1 MCPACGKNGT
11 LALQFLYGDVW
22 LRKYRLGDRVV
33 FEGGVTDVG
42 EAGCKKVVLNALA
55 NMCEHCD
62 IIGEPESYHYYVYV
76 EDDIIKSVE
85 PATGEFSFGDDEDDF
100 LALEK

>member
-1 MCPACGKNGT
+1 MGLLPCNFATGT
-11 LALQFLYGDVW
+11 FGSANIGW
-22 LRKYRLGDRVV
+22 V

-100 LALEK
+100 LVLEK